1 MPITAAILQ
10 HQSNNAIAAP
20 PQRSEDHMRTSKRL
34 ILPALAISSLI
45 LPACTQLLLAAV
57 PPATHDPAKVPA
69 GTYKIEPYHTQ
80 VLFSV
85 DHMGF
90 TYFSGNFS
98 GVSGTAVLS
107 PKKPATMSV
116 SVSVPVASVATTS
129 PKLTEELKEPDWL
142 DATKFPTM
150 IFRSTKVMETGPGTA
165 DIDGTLTLH
174 GVTKPLTLHAKFIG
188 AGINILSHNQTA
200 GFELTGTVKRSDF
213 GVTKYVPLIGDNVS
227 ITINAAF
234 EKS

>member
-1 MPITAAILQ
+1 LQ
-10 HQSNNAIAAP
+10 ARSNNAIAGVP
-20 PQRSEDHMRTSKRL
+20 HRSEDHMRINKPL
-34 ILPALAISSLI
+34 VLPALTIASLV
-45 LPACTQLLLAAV
+45 LPACTQLLLAAA
-57 PPATHDPAKVPA
+57 PQATHDPVKVPA

-98 GVSGTAVLS
+98 GVSGSAVLS

-150 IFRSTKVMETGPGTA
+150 VFRSSKVTETGPGTA
-165 DIDGTLTLH
+165 DIDGSLTLH

-188 AGINILSHNQTA
+188 AGINFLSKNQTA

-213 GVTKYVPLIGDNVS
+213 GVKKYVPLIGDDVS
-227 ITINAAF
+227 LTINAAF